1 MRNTNHKTIITTMII
16 TLLVIVGTILIM
28 MHNKPASQT
37 QAQPTATSTHTASPT
52 PSPTVTVEQLTGTAI
67 RFEQQARNWGT
78 DPNLN
83 LDQVKTMD
91 QATFLNQTRLPDITV
106 PDLNQTTILQP
117 TVGQGPEGPSPAC
130 QTDETSAICNTYKT
144 AGEWWRQQAWATGT
158 RWVDGPHVTING
170 NMAQVTGQVRSMLIQ
185 PGDSFHSTDY
195 WAITPA
201 WQTNTINDTLT
212 FTTDGRISSFTP
224 HGANYWWVNP
234 WYTTWDDSMANSMA
248 TAERV
253 AIPVKGQPAMNLYP
267 STDVMRAPQTQ
278 ADLDG
283 IVDWRL
289 WDGICLASCNSK
301 PF

>member
-1 MRNTNHKTIITTMII
+1 MRNTDHKTIITTTII
-16 TLLVIVGTILIM
+16 TLLVIVATILIM
-28 MHNKPASQT
+28 VHNKPAGQT
-37 QAQPTATSTHTASPT
+37 QAQPAATSTHTASPT
-52 PSPTVTVEQLTGTAI
+52 PTPTLNPQQLADTAI

-91 QATFLNQTRLPDITV
+91 QAVFLGQTRMPDPTMPDMSRLTV
-106 PDLNQTTILQP
+106 LHPAD
-117 TVGQGPEGPSPAC
+117 GQGPDGPSPAC
-130 QTDETSAICNTYKT
+130 REDETSAICNTYQT
-144 AGEWWRQQAWATGT
+144 AGAWWRQQAWAAGT

-170 NMAQVTGQVRSMLIQ
+170 NTAQVTGQVRSMLIQ

-201 WQTNTINDTLT
+201 WQTNTIDDTLT
-212 FTTDGRISSFTP
+212 FTRDGRISGFTP
-224 HGANYWWVNP
+224 HGANHWWVNP

-248 TAERV
+248 AAERV
-253 AIPVKGQPAMNLYP
+253 AIPVKGRPVMNLYP
-267 STDVMRAPQTQ
+267 STDVMRAPQTP

-289 WDGICLASCNSK
+289 WNGICLASCNSK